1 MPRLRSKRA
10 VTRGWGTGLART
22 SDERSAVDPGA
33 GEFAALRVF
42 LNYRREETS
51 GHAGR
56 LFDDLTD
63 RLGGS
68 EVFMDIDRIAP
79 GLDFVLAIDDALDG
93 CDVVLALIGRR
104 WADITNADGVRRLD
118 DPDDFVRLELE
129 KALGRT
135 DVRVIPV
142 LVHGASMPSS
152 GSLPEGL
159 RSLAR
164 RQAFELSDTRWHYDL
179 DMLVQAIEV
188 IARKKA
194 ESAQAAA
201 AAEGLARLEQERL
214 AEEHTAAER
223 AEHARLAKEEQR
235 RQEAA
240 LRQKEEEERQR
251 AREAERREMLERKA
265 RQDRERADRK
275 AAAERDAERRAEER
289 RLRAT
294 RDAAAPKEHTG
305 VFARLERRRTAV
317 LAACGGVALTGLA
330 LLVAGLLSG
339 PEGGQATTRAPAP
352 RALADRVTLQGQDRY
367 LIPARQLLGNDRGQ
381 ALRLVGVRGG
391 TNLHGALA
399 MRDKRTS
406 LLYTPDAGYDGTAR
420 FAYTARDANGR
431 LAVAPVLLAV
441 KGLTAAEKSLLSYVP
456 DAIAPSCKSSGG
468 GTRSRAALRCHSA
481 VGAVTFLSYPSAA
494 TAERAFDD
502 ARGTLPGRCDG
513 IPATGSWYVS
523 SSPGRDAGRYWC
535 GGSRFGWTYG
545 RGRYAAF
552 VSGKAG
558 VSAGA
563 LGRWFFEEI
572 RLKR

>member
-1 MPRLRSKRA
+1 MGFG
-10 VTRGWGTGLART
+10 VART
-22 SDERSAVDPGA
+22 SDERSTVDPDA
-33 GEFAALRVF
+33 GELAALRVF

-104 WADITNADGVRRLD
+104 WADVTNADGVRRLD

-179 DMLVQAIEV
+179 DMLVQAIEI
-188 IARKKA
+188 IARKKTERA
-194 ESAQAAA
+194 RAAADAA
-201 AAEGLARLEQERL
+201 AAEELARSEQARL
-214 AEEHTAAER
+214 AEKHTAAER
-223 AEHARLAKEEQR
+223 AEQARLAKEEER

-240 LRQKEEEERQR
+240 LRREAEAERQR
-251 AREAERREMLERKA
+251 ARDAERREMLERKE
-265 RQDRERADRK
+265 RQQRERADRK
-275 AAAERDAERRAEER
+275 AAAERDA
-289 RLRAT
+289 
-294 RDAAAPKEHTG
+294 AAPQEHAG
-305 VFARLERRRTAV
+305 VFARLERRRPAV
-317 LAACGGVALTGLA
+317 LAACGGLALTGLA
-330 LLVAGLLSG
+330 LLVAGLMSG
-339 PEGGQATTRAPAP
+339 SEGGQAATRAPAP
-352 RALADRVTLQGQDRY
+352 RAVADRVSLQGQDRY

-399 MRDKRTS
+399 MRDNRTS

-456 DAIAPSCKSSGG
+456 DAIAPSCRSSDDGRG
-468 GTRSRAALRCHSA
+468 ARAALRCRSA
-481 VGAVTFLSYPSAA
+481 VGTVTFQSYPSAA
-494 TAERAFDD
+494 TAERAFEN
-502 ARGTLPGRCDG
+502 ARGKLPGACDNL
-513 IPATGSWYVS
+513 PATGSWYVS
-523 SSPGRDAGRYWC
+523 SSPGRVAGRYWC

-558 VSAGA
+558 VTGGA
-563 LGRWFFEEI
+563 LGRWFFEDI

>member
-1 MPRLRSKRA
+1 MG
-10 VTRGWGTGLART
+10 VRGVART
-22 SDERSAVDPGA
+22 SDERSTIDPDA
-33 GEFAALRVF
+33 GELAALRLF

-68 EVFMDIDRIAP
+68 KVFMDIDRIAP

-104 WADITNADGVRRLD
+104 WADVTDADGERRLD

-142 LVHGASMPSS
+142 LVHGASMPSP
-152 GSLPEGL
+152 GGLPEGL

-179 DMLVQAIEV
+179 NMLVQALEM

-194 ESAQAAA
+194 ESARAAADAA
-201 AAEGLARLEQERL
+201 AAEELARREQERL
-214 AEEHTAAER
+214 AQKHTAAER
-223 AEHARLAKEEQR
+223 AEHARLAEEEQR

-240 LRQKEEEERQR
+240 LRQKAEEERQR
-251 AREAERREMLERKA
+251 AHEAERREVLERKE
-265 RQDRERADRK
+265 RQQRERAERK
-275 AAAERDAERRAEER
+275 AADERDAERRAEER
-289 RLRAT
+289 RLRAAHDT
-294 RDAAAPKEHTG
+294 APALEHDG
-305 VFARLERRRTAV
+305 VLARLERRRTVV
-317 LAACGGVALTGLA
+317 LAACGGVALAGLA

-339 PEGGQATTRAPAP
+339 SEGGQAATAPPAP
-352 RALADRVTLQGQDRY
+352 RAGADRVSLQGQDRY
-367 LIPARQLLGNDRGQ
+367 LIPAKRLLENDRGQ

-391 TNLHGALA
+391 PNLHGALA
-399 MRDKRTS
+399 MRDNSTS
-406 LLYTPDAGYDGTAR
+406 LLYTPDGGYDGTAR
-420 FAYTARDANGR
+420 FAYTARDAHGR
-431 LAVAPVLLAV
+431 LAVASVLLAV

-456 DAIAPSCKSSGG
+456 DAIAPSCSSSGD
-468 GTRSRAALRCHSA
+468 GTRSRPALRCSSA
-481 VGAVTFLSYPSAA
+481 VGTVTFLSYPSAA
-494 TAERAFDD
+494 AAERAFED
-502 ARGTLPGRCDG
+502 ARGEQSGACDSL
-513 IPATGSWYVS
+513 PATGSWYVS

-535 GGSRFGWTYG
+535 RGSRFGWTYA
-545 RGRYAAF
+545 RGRYVAV

-558 VSAGA
+558 VRGSA
-563 LGRWFFEEI
+563 LGRWFFDDV